1 MEALFVLACIAIM
14 AATLAVMAWSPAP
27 CGRWC
32 HAKGVLR
39 LGVFAGA
46 AFAAGDPV
54 KSPALLVLLWSL
66 AGVYAL
72 QAKLEADRQRRDR
85 AKKA

>member
-1 MEALFVLACIAIM
+1 MEALFVAGCIAIM
-14 AATLAVMAWSPAP
+14 VTTLAVMAWSPAP
-27 CGRWC
+27 CGRLC

-46 AFAAGDPV
+46 AFSATSPEG
-54 KSPALLVLLWSL
+54 SPALLLLLWSL

-72 QAKLEADRQRRDR
+72 QAKLEADRQRRDHGNG
-85 AKKA
+85 A